1 MKMEQGEEKR
11 KEPQIFTPVEE
22 FPTILD
28 LINDYYGYCK

>member
-1 MKMEQGEEKR
+1 MKMEQGEEKG
-11 KEPQIFTPVEE
+11 KEQQIFTPVEE